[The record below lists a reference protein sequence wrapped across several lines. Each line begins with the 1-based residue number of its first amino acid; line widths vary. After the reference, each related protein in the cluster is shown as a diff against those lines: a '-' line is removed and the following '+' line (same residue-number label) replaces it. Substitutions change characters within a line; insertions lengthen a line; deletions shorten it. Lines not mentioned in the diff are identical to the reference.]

1 MASHSGS
8 RSVEER
14 YQYFIRGRQLIIIEQ
29 KSASGIGLNAGGSVP
44 INDVLATGDDAPPYQ
59 APSETITK
67 GLMLEYTSIPDMS
80 GMNDESDDVPL
91 TDVLALSVVDYI
103 KGAVAEEPALR
114 EYYMD
119 KFNKRVVRYVEGRTG
134 GLRRALGNAMMR

>member
-1 MASHSGS
+1 MGSHSGS
-8 RSVEER
+8 RNVAER

-29 KSASGIGLNAGGSVP
+29 KDVAGVGLNAGGSVP
-44 INDVLATGDDAPPYQ
+44 INDVTSGDDAPPYQ

-80 GMNDESDDVPL
+80 SMNDESDDVPL
-91 TDVLALSVVDYI
+91 TDVLALAVVDYI

-134 GLRRALGNAMMR
+134 GLRRTLGNAMMR

>member
-1 MASHSGS
+1 MGSHSDS
-8 RSVEER
+8 RSVAER
-14 YQYFIRGRQLIIIEQ
+14 YQYFIRGRQLIVIEQ
-29 KSASGIGLNAGGSVP
+29 KNKSGVGLNAGGSVP
-44 INDVLATGDDAPPYQ
+44 INDVISNDDAPPYQ

-80 GMNDESDDVPL
+80 SMTDESDDVPL

-103 KGAVAEEPALR
+103 KGATTEDPAMR

-134 GLRRALGNAMMR
+134 GLRRVVGNKMMR

>member
-1 MASHSGS
+1 MGSHSDG
-8 RSVEER
+8 RSVAER
-14 YQYFIRGRQLIIIEQ
+14 YQYFIRGRQLVVIEQ
-29 KSASGIGLNAGGSVP
+29 KNRSGVGLNAGGSVP
-44 INDVLATGDDAPPYQ
+44 INDVATSGDDAPPYQ
-59 APSETITK
+59 APSETIAK

-80 GMNDESDDVPL
+80 SMTDESDDVPL

-103 KGAVAEEPALR
+103 KGATTEDPAMR

-134 GLRRALGNAMMR
+134 GLRRVVGNKMMR

>member
-1 MASHSGS
+1 MGSHSGD
-8 RSVEER
+8 RNVAER

-29 KSASGIGLNAGGSVP
+29 KNVSGVALNAGGSVP
-44 INDVLATGDDAPPYQ
+44 INDVVSGDDAPPYQ

-80 GMNDESDDVPL
+80 SMTDESDDIPL

-103 KGAVAEEPALR
+103 KGVIAEEPALR

>member
-1 MASHSGS
+1 MGSHSDS

-14 YQYFIRGRQLIIIEQ
+14 YQYFIRGRQLIIIEG
-29 KSASGIGLNAGGSVP
+29 KSTSGVALNAGGSTP
-44 INDVLATGDDAPPYQ
+44 INDVAASSNDAPPYQ
-59 APSETITK
+59 APSETIVK

-91 TDVLALSVVDYI
+91 TDILALSVVDYI
-103 KGAVAEEPALR
+103 KGATTEDPAMR

-134 GLRRALGNAMMR
+134 GPRRALGNPMMR